1 MPVNNLNRNS
11 ASDVLRQL
19 GKNSE
24 KTGEAGAKGLASLA
38 KAGIDVVSGNVKEG
52 VLVAGSTWVAYH
64 SFDEAIKA
72 INGQDVV
79 GPLKPN
85 TSGTD
90 QAIAIGVFTAAG
102 LVASGI
108 AVKNALE
115 IAANLIDAAKKGD

>member
-1 MPVNNLNRNS
+1 MPVNNVNRNS

-19 GKNSE
+19 GKTSE
-24 KTGEAGAKGLASLA
+24 KAGEAGAKGLGTLA
-38 KAGIDVVSGNVKEG
+38 KAAVDVATTNVKEG

-72 INGQDVV
+72 IQGHDVV
-79 GPLKPN
+79 GPLKPQS
-85 TSGTD
+85 SGTD

-108 AVKNALE
+108 AVKNAFE
-115 IAANLIDAAKKGD
+115 IAANLIDAAKKG